1 MAVRIHPT
9 SLVAAGAELAA
20 DVEVGPFAIVGARVT
35 IGAGSKIGAHAV
47 IDGRVTLG
55 RNNQVHPHAVLGG
68 PPQDK
73 KYAGEDTALVIGDD
87 NTIREFCTF
96 STGTVQGG
104 GTTRVGSR
112 NWVMAYVH
120 IAHDC
125 VIGDDCV
132 LANTATLGGHVEVG
146 DWAILGGL
154 CAVHQFVRIGAHA
167 FVGGG
172 SMMVQ
177 DLPPYTMCQGYPAA
191 PRGINVEG
199 LKRRGFDADSIAL
212 LRRAFKLLY
221 RDKLSAAEAVAAI
234 EALAASDAQT
244 DDQRQRLLL
253 LARFVADSS
262 RGIMR

>member
-1 MAVRIHPT
+1 MARIHP
-9 SLVAAGAELAA
+9 SAQVAAGARLDD
-20 DVEVGPFAIVGARVT
+20 DVEIGPLAVIGPRVT
-35 IGAGSKIGAHAV
+35 LGAGSRIGSHVV
-47 IDGRVTLG
+47 IDGRTTLG
-55 RNNQVHPHAVLGG
+55 RNNVVHAHAVLGG

-73 KYAGEDTALVIGDD
+73 KYAGEDTALIIGDD

-120 IAHDC
+120 VAHDC
-125 VIGDDCV
+125 IVGDDCV

-146 DWAILGGL
+146 DWAILGGM

-177 DLPPYTMCQGYPAA
+177 DLPPYTMCQGYPAQ

-199 LKRRGFDADSIAL
+199 LKRRGFDAESIAL

-221 RDKLSAAEAVAAI
+221 RDNLGAAEAVAAI
-234 EALAASDAQT
+234 EALARDEAQT
-244 DDQRQRLLL
+244 DAQRQPLLL
-253 LARFVADSS
+253 LAQFVASS
-262 RGIMR
+262 TRGIMR